1 MRDAA
6 VTQPLGRFSIDQ
18 LSVGQ
23 FKTSVVLTSKQM
35 AGVIAL
41 RQYDMLLKE
50 RGAVI
55 VDTSLVK
62 AQNIPKLRADLVNA
76 LEGTVEPNYKPADTA
91 LYGIDVVSMM
101 VTGSSLKGIFDI
113 YATID
118 LAEYICKV
126 YDSQNLI
133 FDLHSFLPT

>member
-18 LSVGQ
+18 LLDGQ
-23 FKTSVVLTSKQM
+23 FKTTAVLTSKQM